1 MSKSRQNVIDP
12 QKILKLYGGEA
23 IRFWAATEGDLSKQD
38 LKCSEER
45 TRGEVKTINKLIN
58 VSKFILLFEKPKAK
72 PKLENLDKLFLNYIN
87 YLSDFTEKN
96 YEVYNFY
103 NPSLELRKFL
113 WEIFASHYIELVKTR
128 AYNPENKFS
137 KEQSNS
143 AKWTLYEILERFLIL
158 SYPIIPQV
166 SSLIGKEIGI
176 DLLKTNWPKIKK
188 EKFNL
193 ELINSLIEFNS
204 KIWKQK
210 KESSLSLKDEIKGI
224 KIPKELKPFEC
235 DLIVCHNIK

>member
-1 MSKSRQNVIDP
+1 M
-12 QKILKLYGGEA
+12 
-23 IRFWAATEGDLSKQD
+23 
-38 LKCSEER
+38 
-45 TRGEVKTINKLIN
+45 
-58 VSKFILLFEKPKAK
+58 
-72 PKLENLDKLFLNYIN
+72 
-87 YLSDFTEKN
+87 
-96 YEVYNFY
+96 
-103 NPSLELRKFL
+103 
-113 WEIFASHYIELVKTR
+113 
-128 AYNPENKFS
+128 
-137 KEQSNS
+137 
-143 AKWTLYEILERFLIL
+143 YEILERFLIL